1 MSKASVAAAE
11 FNLQANG
18 VSNAKIARL
27 TAEEFTAAW
36 TGAKEFERAKTLDLK
51 AHNLQTILVDPP
63 RAGKEFCQQF
73 LHTISQIVRESS
85 QSLSARVQVVMR
97 TLPLC

>member
-11 FNLQANG
+11 FNLHANG
-18 VSNAKIARL
+18 VSNTKIARL

-36 TGAKEFERAKTLDLK
+36 TGAREFERAKTLDLK

-63 RAGKEFCQQF
+63 RAGKKNFSINPRCNF
-73 LHTISQIVRESS
+73 SNKRGGS
-85 QSLSARVQVVMR
+85 
-97 TLPLC
+97 